1 MHKFNEADASLQ
13 KYIYVGAQIHFLGS
27 GNGARKFVDMLDSP
41 ENKFSESPDM
51 IAKKG
56 NDVIA
61 IEHFSVDSSKN
72 TRKGSN
78 DSRELDRIEKKL
90 ASLRSKATDNPIIY
104 HDTIKGERSYDN
116 LLINTF
122 KIFDNHYKKIPNY
135 KKNMNTNKIID
146 SSTNLKTMFF
156 IDDVST
162 LGANVQTDKGAMP
175 ILLPFSYEFLS
186 FLKLHKDVDYVLACS
201 YGFGGKQVWF
211 IDNAEI
217 EEYFKYTVD
226 YKNMRFLDM
235 QPFVRG
241 TVISVPKKIQTEKGR
256 III

>member
-1 MHKFNEADASLQ
+1 MHGVNEEAESLQ

-41 ENKFSESPDM
+41 ENRLYESPDM

-78 DSRELDRIEKKL
+78 DSRELGRIEKGL
-90 ASLRSKATDNPIIY
+90 ASLRSKAPDNPTIY
-104 HDTIKGERSYDN
+104 RDTIKGERSYDN

-156 IDDVST
+156 IDDVSP
-162 LGANVQTDKGAMP
+162 LGSNVQTDNGAIP
-175 ILLPFSYEFLS
+175 ILLSRSYEFLS
-186 FLKLHKDVDYVLACS
+186 FLKLHKDVDYVIVCS

-211 IDNAEI
+211 IDNSEI
-217 EEYFKYTVD
+217 DEYFKHTVD

-235 QPFVRG
+235 EPFVRG
-241 TVISVPKKIQTEKGR
+241 TVISVPKKFKLKKEE
-256 III
+256 

>member
-1 MHKFNEADASLQ
+1 MHEFNEAAASLQ

-41 ENKFSESPDM
+41 ENRLYESPDM

-78 DSRELDRIEKKL
+78 DSRELGRIEKGL
-90 ASLRSKATDNPIIY
+90 ASLRSKAPDNPTIY
-104 HDTIKGERSYDN
+104 RDTIKGERSYDN

-156 IDDVST
+156 IDDVSP
-162 LGANVQTDKGAMP
+162 LGSNVQTDNGVMP
-175 ILLPFSYEFLS
+175 ILLSRSYEFLS

-235 QPFVRG
+235 EPFVRG
-241 TVISVPKKIQTEKGR
+241 TVISVPKKFKLKKEE
-256 III
+256 

>member
-41 ENKFSESPDM
+41 ENRLYESPDM

-72 TRKGSN
+72 TRRKGSN
-78 DSRELDRIEKKL
+78 DSRELDRIEKGL
-90 ASLRSKATDNPIIY
+90 ASLRSKAPKNPTIY
-104 HDTIKGERSYDN
+104 RDTIKGERSYDN
-116 LLINTF
+116 LITNTSD
-122 KIFDNHYKKIPNY
+122 IFNNHYGKIHKY
-135 KKNMNTNKIID
+135 KENMTKNKIID

-201 YGFGGKQVWF
+201 CLAVNKYGLL
-211 IDNAEI
+211 
-217 EEYFKYTVD
+217 T
-226 YKNMRFLDM
+226 MR
-235 QPFVRG
+235 
-241 TVISVPKKIQTEKGR
+241 K
-256 III
+256 

>member
-1 MHKFNEADASLQ
+1 
-13 KYIYVGAQIHFLGS
+13 
-27 GNGARKFVDMLDSP
+27 
-41 ENKFSESPDM
+41 
-51 IAKKG
+51 
-56 NDVIA
+56 
-61 IEHFSVDSSKN
+61 
-72 TRKGSN
+72 
-78 DSRELDRIEKKL
+78 
-90 ASLRSKATDNPIIY
+90 
-104 HDTIKGERSYDN
+104 
-116 LLINTF
+116 
-122 KIFDNHYKKIPNY
+122 
-135 KKNMNTNKIID
+135 
-146 SSTNLKTMFF
+146 
-156 IDDVST
+156 
-162 LGANVQTDKGAMP
+162 MP

-235 QPFVRG
+235 KPFVRG